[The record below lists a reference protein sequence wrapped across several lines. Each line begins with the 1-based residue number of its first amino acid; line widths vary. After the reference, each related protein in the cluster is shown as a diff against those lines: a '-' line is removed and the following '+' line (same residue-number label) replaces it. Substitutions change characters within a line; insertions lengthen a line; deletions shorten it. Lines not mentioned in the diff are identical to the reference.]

1 MVDSKFFL
9 IALLFLSPVLSGCSG
24 TDAPD
29 EESVVSEDLPASDNE
44 PTDLPTPD
52 ELTGRCDGEEN
63 ETSTVEGQSYV
74 CKDGLLRPLYSGAD
88 EYLDEGSTTQFVPP
102 CNITAAEGMNVTANP
117 QAWPEI
123 SSGAC

>member
-44 PTDLPTPD
+44 PT
-52 ELTGRCDGEEN
+52 
-63 ETSTVEGQSYV
+63 TS
-74 CKDGLLRPLYSGAD
+74 
-88 EYLDEGSTTQFVPP
+88 PP
-102 CNITAAEGMNVTANP
+102 RM
-117 QAWPEI
+117 
-123 SSGAC
+123 S